1 MEKKSLTQ
9 ELEIVNIELS
19 FDDKAKTRLSPDDY
33 VKLTTYI
40 KNNGPELSLITANRF
55 FELYLHGNSFSE
67 IVELNP
73 SFQKE
78 PILWASI
85 RYDWDKAREEYVKG
99 IQTVIMQKV
108 LKAEL
113 EVASLYSDM
122 LSVTAKKNGGK
133 LKKYLQTG
141 NEKELDG
148 ALLPESILAL
158 GKVVEGLQKITGR
171 DRNVRIT
178 KDENVNISV
187 TASNNEPG
195 TNSLSAE
202 GAAEVLRIVADEKR
216 KKERTI
222 LIKGDK
228 KNEESSNPESKSSSK

>member
-1 MEKKSLTQ
+1 MTQ